1 MHRWPHRLI
10 RCVSCFR
17 IPGFRSGV
25 RPGRPPRLTAWRAVL
40 PTRILR
46 GVCTASALALV
57 GQVLVAAQAA
67 EPGDKSSAP
76 APVQLS
82 EEALRIHRSSPVI
95 DGHNDLPWRLR
106 TDFGSSLDKCDIT
119 QLHAPDKLQTDIPR
133 LRQGGVGGQFWS
145 VYVPAETM
153 QAGTAL
159 RDTLEQIDLVNQ
171 IIARYPDVFEL
182 ALTADDVERIRSEGK
197 IASLIGVE
205 GGHSIQDSIG
215 ALRQLYRLGA
225 RYMTLTH
232 SDTLSWADAA
242 TDEAKHG
249 GLSPFGEEVVR
260 EMNRLGMLAD
270 ISHVSPE
277 TMKDALRVSR
287 APVIASHSS
296 AYAVAQHVRNVPDD
310 VLELLA
316 KNGGVVMVNFFSGF
330 VEPGSARMMADM
342 FAVRRKFNAEFN
354 NEKQSVDAAM
364 KRWRQ
369 EHPMAPGT
377 VHTVVDHIDHIVKV
391 AGIDHVGLGSDF
403 DGVSMTPVQLEDV
416 SCYPYITQEL
426 LNRGYQEAQIRKI
439 LGANALRALRQAE
452 EVSSKLRAGSAK

>member
-1 MHRWPHRLI
+1 MYRFFICLI
-10 RCVSCFR
+10 ACLARVLLPF
-17 IPGFRSGV
+17 
-25 RPGRPPRLTAWRAVL
+25 AVEAQENG
-40 PTRILR
+40 P
-46 GVCTASALALV
+46 ASS
-57 GQVLVAAQAA
+57 Q
-67 EPGDKSSAP
+67 PSAP
-76 APVQLS
+76 PVRLS
-82 EEALRIHRSSPVI
+82 DKALRIHRSSLLI

-106 TDFGSSLDKCDIT
+106 TEFGASLEQCDLT

-145 VYVPAETM
+145 VYVPVETM

-171 IIARYPDVFEL
+171 IIARHPDAFEL
-182 ALTADDVERIRSEGK
+182 ALSADDVERIHRQGK

-260 EMNRLGMLAD
+260 EMNRLGMLVD

-277 TMKDALRVSR
+277 TMNDALRVSR

-296 AYAVAQHVRNVPDD
+296 AYAVAQHARNVPDD
-310 VLELLA
+310 VLKLIAE
-316 KNGGVVMVNFFSGF
+316 NRGVVMVNFFSGF
-330 VEPGSARMMADM
+330 IEPGSARIMADM
-342 FAVRRKFNAEFN
+342 FAVRRKFNAELNN
-354 NEKQSVDAAM
+354 NEQEVEAAM

-369 EHPMAPGT
+369 EHPISPGT
-377 VHTVVDHIDHIVKV
+377 VHTVVDHIDHIVKT

-426 LNRGYQEAQIRKI
+426 LNRGYQEEQIRKI
-439 LGANALRALRQAE
+439 LGGNALRALRQAE
-452 EVSSKLRAGSAK
+452 EVARGK